1 MTELDY
7 GGQTRGD
14 TSEDRMTSR
23 HVLILVLLLGAQFML
38 AVDFS
43 VLNIA
48 VPAIGSDLGFE
59 LSSLQWIVTGFM
71 LPAAGFTLLFGR
83 IADLFG
89 RRNLFLAGMLLLGV
103 ASLVGGFAQ
112 SPGMLLAGRTG
123 QGLATAMATPA
134 AMSLLTTAF
143 PEGPLRR
150 RALGLNGTLLTGGF
164 ALGSVL
170 GGVLTELLSWRWAF
184 LINLPVVVLIVL
196 IAPRVLSDTGERI
209 RSRLDVPGAVMVT
222 GGLVSLVYG
231 ISATEQ
237 NGWGDPVVIGCLVLA
252 ATLLVAFWFIEL
264 RSPHPLAPV
273 SVLRRPTV
281 RWGNFAGI
289 IVVGMPSAV
298 VFQMTLYLQDVLDYQ
313 PLASGLAFG
322 GSSIAA
328 IAGGLLAPRVIGAI
342 GGKPALVTAL
352 TIQGLGILGLLT
364 VNESATGIY
373 IVLTAVAVAFFGHAM
388 GLVSYT
394 VIATSG
400 LPDEEQGLATGMSTM
415 SQQIALTLGT
425 PVLAAVAL
433 YGTGTAAGV
442 EASIGNVLDGMHLS
456 VLVGAVASLA
466 AGALVAAFFRSRA
479 TAKSAATSWR
489 SPGWTQPPSSPPTSH
504 GTRPTPR

>member
-1 MTELDY
+1 MTELDSTLDP
-7 GGQTRGD
+7 GKQARD
-14 TSEDRMTSR
+14 EPIENQMTSR
-23 HVLILVLLLGAQFML
+23 HKLILVLLLGAQFML

-48 VPAIGSDLGFE
+48 VPTIGSELGFE
-59 LSSLQWIVTGFM
+59 LSNLQWIVTGFM
-71 LPAAGFTLLFGR
+71 LPAAGCTLLFGR
-83 IADLFG
+83 VADLFG

-103 ASLVGGFAQ
+103 ASLVGGLAQ
-112 SPGMLLAGRTG
+112 SPGMLLAGRIG

-134 AMSLLTTAF
+134 AMSLLTTSF

-184 LINLPVVVLIVL
+184 LINLPVVALIVL

-209 RSRLDVPGAVMVT
+209 RRRLDIPGAVAVT

-231 ISATEQ
+231 ISATER
-237 NGWGDPVVIGCLVLA
+237 NGWGDPVVIGCLILA
-252 ATLLVAFWFIEL
+252 ALLLVAFWFIEL

-273 SVLRRPTV
+273 SVLKRPTV

-289 IVVGMPSAV
+289 IVISMPSAV

-342 GGKPALVTAL
+342 GGKRTLVIALAV
-352 TIQGLGILGLLT
+352 QGLGLLGLLT
-364 VNESATGIY
+364 VGEGAAGIY
-373 IVLTAVAVAFFGHAM
+373 IVLAAVAVAFFGHAM

-400 LPDEEQGLATGMSTM
+400 LPDEEQGLATGLSTM

-425 PVLAAVAL
+425 PALAAVAL
-433 YGTGTAAGV
+433 YGAGTVTGV
-442 EASIGNVLDGMHLS
+442 EANVDGVLNGMHLA
-456 VLVGAVASLA
+456 VLVGAVTSLA
-466 AGALVAAFFRSRA
+466 VAALVAALFRPGNP
-479 TAKSAATSWR
+479 AKS
-489 SPGWTQPPSSPPTSH
+489 
-504 GTRPTPR
+504 

>member
-1 MTELDY
+1 MTEQLM
-7 GGQTRGD
+7 
-14 TSEDRMTSR
+14 DRPAEQVMTSR
-23 HVLILVLLLGAQFML
+23 HRLILVLLLGAQFML

-48 VPAIGSDLGFE
+48 TPAIGSELGFAPGN
-59 LSSLQWIVTGFM
+59 LQWIVTAFM
-71 LPAAGFTLLFGR
+71 LPAAGLTLLFGR
-83 IADLFG
+83 VADLFG
-89 RRNLFLAGMLLLGV
+89 RRNLFLLGMLVLGA
-103 ASLVGGFAQ
+103 ASLIGGLAQ
-112 SPGMLLAGRTG
+112 SPAMLLTGRLG

-134 AMSLLTTAF
+134 AMSLLTTSF

-170 GGVLTELLSWRWAF
+170 GGVLTDLLSWRWAF
-184 LINLPVVVLIVL
+184 LINLPVVALILL
-196 IAPRVLSDTGERI
+196 IAPRVLDDTNERT
-209 RSRLDVPGAVMVT
+209 RTRLDVPGAVTVT
-222 GGLVSLVYG
+222 GGLLSLVYG

-237 NGWGDPVVIGCLVLA
+237 KGWGDPLVIGCLILA
-252 ATLLVAFWFIEL
+252 VALLIAFWFIEL

-273 SVLRRPTV
+273 SVLKRPTV
-281 RWGNFAGI
+281 RWGNFAGLLVI
-289 IVVGMPSAV
+289 GMPSAI
-298 VFQMTLYLQDVLDYQ
+298 VFQMTLYLQDVLDYE
-313 PLASGLAFG
+313 PLAAGLAFG

-342 GGKPALVTAL
+342 GGKPTLVTAL

-364 VNESATGIY
+364 LNENATGIY
-373 IVLTAVAVAFFGHAM
+373 IVLIAVAVAFFGHAL

-400 LPDEEQGLATGMSTM
+400 LPNEEQGLATGLSTM

-433 YGTGTAAGV
+433 YGTAAN
-442 EASIGNVLDGMHLS
+442 ALNGMRLA
-456 VLVGAVASLA
+456 VLVAAAASLTGA
-466 AGALVAAFFRSRA
+466 ALIAAFFRSHKENR
-479 TAKSAATSWR
+479 T
-489 SPGWTQPPSSPPTSH
+489 PSES
-504 GTRPTPR
+504 

>member
-1 MTELDY
+1 MTELDSTLDSSR
-7 GGQTRGD
+7 QARD
-14 TSEDRMTSR
+14 EPIENQMTSR
-23 HVLILVLLLGAQFML
+23 HKLILVLLLGAQFML

-48 VPAIGSDLGFE
+48 VPTIGSELGFE

-83 IADLFG
+83 VADLFG

-103 ASLVGGFAQ
+103 ASLVGGLAQ
-112 SPGMLLAGRTG
+112 SPGMLLAGRIG

-134 AMSLLTTAF
+134 AMSLLTTSF

-184 LINLPVVVLIVL
+184 LINLPVVALIVL

-209 RSRLDVPGAVMVT
+209 RRRLDIPGAVTVT

-231 ISATEQ
+231 ISATER
-237 NGWGDPVVIGCLVLA
+237 NGWGDPIVIGCLILA
-252 ATLLVAFWFIEL
+252 ALLLVAFWFIEL

-273 SVLRRPTV
+273 SVLKRPTV

-289 IVVGMPSAV
+289 IVISMPSAV

-342 GGKPALVTAL
+342 GGKRTLVIALAV
-352 TIQGLGILGLLT
+352 QGLGLLGLLA
-364 VNESATGIY
+364 VGEGATGIY
-373 IVLTAVAVAFFGHAM
+373 IVLAAVAVAFFGHAM

-400 LPDEEQGLATGMSTM
+400 LPDEEQGLATGLSTM
-415 SQQIALTLGT
+415 SQQVALTLGT
-425 PVLAAVAL
+425 PVLAAVAI
-433 YGTGTAAGV
+433 YGAGTVTGVKANVG
-442 EASIGNVLDGMHLS
+442 GVLDGMHLA
-456 VLVGAVASLA
+456 VLVGAVTSLA
-466 AGALVAAFFRSRA
+466 VAALVAALFRHGT
-479 TAKSAATSWR
+479 TAKS
-489 SPGWTQPPSSPPTSH
+489 
-504 GTRPTPR
+504 

>member
-1 MTELDY
+1 
-7 GGQTRGD
+7 
-14 TSEDRMTSR
+14 MTSR
-23 HVLILVLLLGAQFML
+23 QRLILAVLLGAQFML

-48 VPAIGSDLGFE
+48 VPTIGSDLGFK
-59 LSSLQWIVTGFM
+59 LSELQWIVTGFM

-89 RRNLFLAGMLLLGV
+89 RRNLFLAGMVLLGV
-103 ASLVGGFAQ
+103 ASLVGGLAQ
-112 SPGMLLAGRTG
+112 SPGMLLSGRIG

-134 AMSLLTTAF
+134 AMSLLTTSF

-184 LINLPVVVLIVL
+184 LINLPVVVVIVL
-196 IAPRVLSDTGERI
+196 IAPRVLSDSGERI
-209 RSRLDVPGAVMVT
+209 RSRLDLPGAVTVT

-237 NGWGDPVVIGCLVLA
+237 NGWGDPVVIGCLFLA
-252 ATLLVAFWFIEL
+252 VVLLVAFWFIEL

-273 SVLRRPTV
+273 RVLKRPTV

-289 IVVGMPSAV
+289 IVISMPSAV

-322 GSSIAA
+322 ASSIAA
-328 IAGGLLAPRVIGAI
+328 VAGGLLAPRLIGAI
-342 GGKPALVTAL
+342 GGRPALITAL
-352 TIQGLGILGLLT
+352 TVQGLGLLGLLA
-364 VNESATGIY
+364 VDEGAAGIY
-373 IVLTAVAVAFFGHAM
+373 IVLVAVAVAFFGHAV

-400 LPDEEQGLATGMSTM
+400 LPDEEQGLATGLSTM

-433 YGTGTAAGV
+433 LGAGTAAG
-442 EASIGNVLDGMHLS
+442 ADGDIDGLLNGMRLA

-466 AGALVAAFFRSRA
+466 AGVMMAAFFRSG
-479 TAKSAATSWR
+479 AAAR
-489 SPGWTQPPSSPPTSH
+489 SGET
-504 GTRPTPR
+504 GA

>member
-1 MTELDY
+1 MTELDSI
-7 GGQTRGD
+7 
-14 TSEDRMTSR
+14 SEARDRPAENRMTSR
-23 HVLILVLLLGAQFML
+23 HRLILVLLLGAQFML

-48 VPAIGSDLGFE
+48 VPTIGSDLGFK
-59 LSSLQWIVTGFM
+59 LSNLQWIVTGFM

-89 RRNLFLAGMLLLGV
+89 RRNLFLVGMLVLGV
-103 ASLVGGFAQ
+103 ASLVGGLAQ
-112 SPGMLLAGRTG
+112 SPSMLLVGRIG

-134 AMSLLTTAF
+134 AMSLLTTSF
-143 PEGPLRR
+143 PEGPLRQ

-184 LINLPVVVLIVL
+184 LINLPVVLLIL
-196 IAPRVLSDTGERI
+196 LFAPRILSDTSERT
-209 RSRLDVPGAVMVT
+209 RSRLDIPGAVTVT

-237 NGWGDPVVIGCLVLA
+237 DGWGDPVVIGCLILA
-252 ATLLVAFWFIEL
+252 AVLLVSFWFIEL
-264 RSPHPLAPV
+264 RSSNPLAPV
-273 SVLRRPTV
+273 SVLKRPTV
-281 RWGNFAGI
+281 RWGNFAGLL
-289 IVVGMPSAV
+289 VVSMPSAV
-298 VFQMTLYLQDVLDYQ
+298 VFQMTLYLQDVLDYK

-328 IAGGLLAPRVIGAI
+328 IAGGLLAPKVIGAI
-342 GGKPALVTAL
+342 GSKRTLITAL
-352 TIQGLGILGLLT
+352 TVQGVGILGLLA
-364 VNESATGIY
+364 VNEGDAGIY

-400 LPDEEQGLATGMSTM
+400 LPNEEQGLATGLTTM

-425 PVLAAVAL
+425 PVLAAVAV
-433 YGTGTAAGV
+433 YGADTAAGV
-442 EASIGNVLDGMHLS
+442 EASIGDTLDGMHLA
-456 VLVGAVASLA
+456 VLVGALASLA
-466 AGALVAAFFRSRA
+466 VAVLVAAFFRSGTA
-479 TAKSAATSWR
+479 AKSAEAIA
-489 SPGWTQPPSSPPTSH
+489 
-504 GTRPTPR
+504 